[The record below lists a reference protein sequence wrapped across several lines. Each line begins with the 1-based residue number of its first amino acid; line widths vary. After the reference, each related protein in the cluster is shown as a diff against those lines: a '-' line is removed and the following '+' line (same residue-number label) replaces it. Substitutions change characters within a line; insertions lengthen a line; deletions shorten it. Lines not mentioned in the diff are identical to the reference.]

1 MMTAPARAL
10 TMFAKA
16 LSNSSGPRTWTICS
30 GTFGPGG
37 HFRFSDEL
45 RGRSVITVC
54 EDSHAGG
61 SRDDHPE
68 EFQPLP
74 GKLRGHH
81 RQPRRVPA
89 RPHEACHEPLP
100 TGSAITVMTT
110 GIVWLRRRT
119 ARIASV
125 SPEMMMSTGSS
136 T

>member
-30 GTFGPGG
+30 GTFCPGG

-68 EFQPLP
+68 KVQPFP
-74 GKLRGHH
+74 SELRGHA

-89 RPHEACHEPLP
+89 RPHEACYEPAANWIGDQRHDNGDRLAQAP
-100 TGSAITVMTT
+100 NRQDRVCIPRDDDVY
-110 GIVWLRRRT
+110 R
-119 ARIASV
+119 
-125 SPEMMMSTGSS
+125 
-136 T
+136 